1 MHALFIFTV
10 LLCMEYFFK
19 AMKWHKLCHYT
30 ALYTDVVNETFEQM
44 HPLYRKIH
52 HLAKSHNSFN
62 TILIP
67 AFDKNC
73 FIVNFYFR
81 IVPYR
86 KSMEVALYDINTVSS
101 FNKAYVLLKT
111 QTLIF
116 PSTYIRACQGCFF
129 FFTSVLSSW

>member
-1 MHALFIFTV
+1 MVTV
-10 LLCMEYFFK
+10 LFMDFFK
-19 AMKWHKLCHYT
+19 KVMKWHKLHVYHYT

-44 HPLYRKIH
+44 HPLYRKID

-73 FIVNFYFR
+73 FIGNFYFR

-86 KSMEVALYDINTVSS
+86 KSMEVALYSINTVSS
-101 FNKAYVLLKT
+101 FHKAY
-111 QTLIF
+111 
-116 PSTYIRACQGCFF
+116 P
-129 FFTSVLSSW
+129 